1 MYSVGVFQ
9 ILGLLNLVG
18 LLLLGYL
25 LFREKQFL
33 RQLFPKDQKDY
44 QESKKEA
51 SLLIR
56 DKFKE
61 LLSEI
66 EEVKRREEILQRNF
80 RDLSK
85 EGLGHIQRI
94 EILRYNPFDDTGG
107 DQSFSIVMLDGKFD
121 GLVLTSMHSRSGT
134 RVYAKLVKEGKSEME
149 LSKEEKQ
156 VLKKALDSD

>member
-1 MYSVGVFQ
+1 MYPVGVFE

-18 LLLLGYL
+18 LFVLGYL

-33 RQLFPKDQKDY
+33 KELFPKSEKDY

-80 RDLSK
+80 RDLAK

-107 DQSFSIVMLDGKFD
+107 DQSFSIAMLDGKFD
-121 GLVLTSMHSRSGT
+121 GLILSSMHSRSGT
-134 RVYAKLVKEGKSEME
+134 RVYTKLVKEGKSEME
-149 LSKEEKQ
+149 LSKEENQ
-156 VLKKALDSD
+156 VLKKALE

>member
-1 MYSVGVFQ
+1 MYPVGVFE

-18 LLLLGYL
+18 LFVLGYL

-33 RQLFPKDQKDY
+33 KELFPKSEKDY

-51 SLLIR
+51 SVLIR

-80 RDLSK
+80 RDLAK
-85 EGLGHIQRI
+85 EGLGHIQRV

-107 DQSFSIVMLDGKFD
+107 DQSFSIAMLDGKFD
-121 GLVLTSMHSRSGT
+121 GLILSSMHSRSGT
-134 RVYAKLVKEGKSEME
+134 RVYTKLVKEGKSEME
-149 LSKEEKQ
+149 LSKEENQ
-156 VLKKALDSD
+156 VLKKALE